1 MHPRIV
7 EALEKLWQTGDTA
20 RRSESE
26 GRYGR
31 NRPSRRMLGGQ
42 VFGRGTCNAIPP
54 EHWIA
59 GRHSAVRARCPS
71 ILVLGFAA
79 LNPFYGGSMTH
90 EVEGDTVAYSASRGG
105 A

>member
-1 MHPRIV
+1 PEATTAPRTAIPSPSQ
-7 EALEKLWQTGDTA
+7 ALRDTA

-90 EVEGDTVAYSASRGG
+90 EPRNGWGSGTPS
-105 A
+105 